1 MISNAAALFAWL
13 DDVEDAERVRWGG
26 GGIRLGDGVGTGDVE
41 VFEAEEDGRCGGAE
55 GLEPPKEPKRRRGGS
70 GGWAG
75 VIIVDFPWL
84 PGEDYGEKMRWKC
97 SMAGMPLHMT
107 RRQLLAQ
114 AKALS
119 FT

>member
-41 VFEAEEDGRCGGAE
+41 VFEAEEDGRCGSAE
-55 GLEPPKEPKRRRGGS
+55 GLEPLTEPKRRRGGS

-75 VIIVDFPWL
+75 VVIVNFPWL
-84 PGEDYGEKMRWKC
+84 PEGFREEMRCKC
-97 SMAGMPLHMT
+97 SMAEMPSPYDTPIGNM
-107 RRQLLAQ
+107 
-114 AKALS
+114 